1 MEAMDSCE
9 PRSSRTHR
17 RSVGDLP
24 RRFPLG
30 RLPRKRTPIGTRTTD
45 GRSSEPF
52 SNAATRSTHRRFSG
66 GCACGSVEL
75 IETAEFGGVRVRHY
89 RLHVRRPS
97 SDLLGYNVTT
107 GDYEVASLAMSGQL
121 PQMTHP
127 DNRIR
132 MLLQDCPFLIDRV
145 DLSEGSYS
153 IMAEIAA
160 SLRHGRFSD
169 AKPHACSLT

>member
-1 MEAMDSCE
+1 
-9 PRSSRTHR
+9 
-17 RSVGDLP
+17 
-24 RRFPLG
+24 
-30 RLPRKRTPIGTRTTD
+30 
-45 GRSSEPF
+45 
-52 SNAATRSTHRRFSG
+52 
-66 GCACGSVEL
+66 
-75 IETAEFGGVRVRHY
+75 VRHY

-145 DLSEGSYS
+145 ELSEGSYS